1 MSSTETEPLC
11 ETNLTNS
18 QNGILEEGA
27 VVWMRCRVKF
37 RGIWTPTLEWSLNE
51 DNGETEQITGANV
64 VTFPNVN
71 ISSTLTILLNATRN
85 SFYFA
90 CKIYFT
96 PVSNIEMMTANN
108 IPDYTYI
115 WKSPMVT
122 DESVNQM
129 SGTCMYKQQF

>member
-1 MSSTETEPLC
+1 
-11 ETNLTNS
+11 
-18 QNGILEEGA
+18 
-27 VVWMRCRVKF
+27 MRCSVKF

-108 IPDYTYI
+108 TPDYTYI

-122 DESVNQM
+122 VIPATQWKEMTTDDSDKRM
-129 SGTCMYKQQF
+129 SDMGKQQF